1 VPSVTDVPLV
11 GISTVTM
18 QRLPVNSL
26 NLELLQELSATF
38 DTLEKDNSRGMILTS
53 VSGRPWDWLSEG
65 TSSGNVGFLTERRV
79 AMLGF

>member
-1 VPSVTDVPLV
+1 MPSITDIPLV

-26 NLELLQELSATF
+26 NLELLQELSRVF

-53 VSGRPWDWLSEG
+53 VSGLPSNLPTDWRS
-65 TSSGNVGFLTERRV
+65 VGDDMCHLILE
-79 AMLGF
+79 LEQQQQ

>member
-1 VPSVTDVPLV
+1 VLSVTDLLV

-26 NLELLQELSATF
+26 NLELLQELSATL

-53 VSGRPWDWLSEG
+53 VGGCPCNWLSDG
-65 TSSGNVGFLTERRV
+65 TSGGDVGFLTERQV
-79 AMLGF
+79 VMLAF